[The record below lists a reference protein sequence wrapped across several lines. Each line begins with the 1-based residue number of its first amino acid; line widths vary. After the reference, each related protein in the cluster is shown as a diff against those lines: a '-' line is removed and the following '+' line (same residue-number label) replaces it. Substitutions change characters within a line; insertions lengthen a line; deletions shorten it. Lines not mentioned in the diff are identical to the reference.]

1 MENLFFSFYSI
12 NYEFLF
18 PTNKNVDLIND
29 LRKDSKFDYI
39 TKLRIK

>member
-12 NYEFLF
+12 NYEFLR
-18 PTNKNVDLIND
+18 PANKNVALIND
-29 LRKDSKFDYI
+29 LRKDSKFEYI

>member
-1 MENLFFSFYSI
+1 MRNLFFSFYSI

-18 PTNKNVDLIND
+18 LANKNVDLIND